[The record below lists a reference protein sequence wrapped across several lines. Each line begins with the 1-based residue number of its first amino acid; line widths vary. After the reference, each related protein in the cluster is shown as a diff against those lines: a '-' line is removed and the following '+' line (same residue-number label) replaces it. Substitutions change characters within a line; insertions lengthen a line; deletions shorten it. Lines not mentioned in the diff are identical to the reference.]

1 VNKLKLAI
9 VSCGFLGLSPI
20 IPGTAGTLG
29 GVALAWGLAFTGSR
43 FPLFI
48 AIAAVALYAVGRSL
62 GEWAERYAAGK
73 DPGFFVLDEVI
84 GYLITCFWMRGPSAL
99 ALTLAFFIFR
109 FFDIVKPPPARRLE
123 ALGGGDGILLDDVF
137 SGLYGLGTMAA
148 LRSFFPDLTW
158 TV

>member
-1 VNKLKLAI
+1 VNRLKLAI

-20 IPGTAGTLG
+20 VPGTAGTLG
-29 GVALAWGLAFTGSR
+29 GVALAWALAFTGSR
-43 FPLFI
+43 FPLFV
-48 AIAAVALYAVGRSL
+48 AIACVALYAVGRSL

-84 GYLITCFWMRGPSAL
+84 GYLVTIFWMRGPSVL
-99 ALTLAFFIFR
+99 ALTLAFFVFR

-137 SGLYGLGTMAA
+137 SGLYGLAVMALA
-148 LRSFFPDLTW
+148 RVLLPDLPW